1 MMSHILEDREEVGL
15 KAWKKN
21 TLSVFL
27 VCLAGAAGWAIA
39 WQSGVWT
46 PTPEESQI
54 PDFDTSAEGAVGAQV
69 LGYFSAVCYLGYVL
83 PSISFLSP

>member
-1 MMSHILEDREEVGL
+1 MSEILEDREESGL

-39 WQSGVWT
+39 WQSGVWI

-54 PDFDTSAEGAVGAQV
+54 PDVDASAEGAVGAQF
-69 LGYFSAVCYLGYVL
+69 LGYFSAVCYLG
-83 PSISFLSP
+83 